1 MARLDEALRRK
12 YESIWLRLVE
22 HPFVI
27 ELYSGRLPME
37 KFRFYLIQDYHY
49 LLSVMRAFALL
60 ASKADIETARL
71 ALEIAYEDAVIELE
85 NYKRLI
91 PRVGLSMNDVL
102 SSEPAPTNLA
112 YMNFILS
119 TCSLGSPAECLA
131 ALLPCFWSY
140 QEIAERHQAL
150 LRENKVKVYVDWAV
164 AYLSKD
170 YGRLVRKLR
179 DCFEKLAAEHPNK
192 TRIEEAFRIASRYE
206 YMFWEMAYNLE
217 RWPL

>member
-85 NYKRLI
+85 NYKRLREQETKQLVEYANEQILRELI
-91 PRVGLSMNDVL
+91 PVLDHLQLATQVEGDAASIKKGVEMVLRDFIKVLEKFGVKRVE
-102 SSEPAPTNLA
+102 SEGREFDPRFHEAIEKVETDDAPDG
-112 YMNFILS
+112 YVVK
-119 TCSLGSPAECLA
+119 E
-131 ALLPCFWSY
+131 
-140 QEIAERHQAL
+140 HQAGYIL
-150 LRENKVKVYVDWAV
+150 KGKLIRPARVSVAKNK
-164 AYLSKD
+164 
-170 YGRLVRKLR
+170 
-179 DCFEKLAAEHPNK
+179 EKKEG
-192 TRIEEAFRIASRYE
+192 
-206 YMFWEMAYNLE
+206 
-217 RWPL
+217 